1 MDCKKFQELINDF
14 IFDKIEYSDELE
26 AFLEHSKTCKEC
38 KEELELY
45 YSIFRGMDDVP
56 SPDDADEIRNPNSE
70 LDIIIGFYDYYFS
83 KRKIMRK
90 AGKISGAV
98 FIAMILCTIVYV
110 FCNVSGYF

>member
-26 AFLEHSKTCKEC
+26 EFLEHSKTCKEC

-56 SPDDADEIRNPNSE
+56 SPDESDEIRDSNSE
-70 LDIIIGFYDYYFS
+70 LAIIMGFYDDYFS
-83 KRKIMRK
+83 KRKIMK
-90 AGKISGAV
+90 KTGKISMVV
-98 FIAMILCTIVYV
+98 FVAMILCMIVYV
-110 FCNVSGYF
+110 FLGGNL